1 MKEFK
6 YNVRV
11 YFSDTDAGGIV
22 YHASYLNFAEHART
36 EALREISTLS
46 QSELLKTA
54 KLGFVVKSIFID
66 YLKPAFVDDEL
77 TVCTT
82 VKEMKRFSAV
92 FYQEIKR
99 GDTILTT
106 VETKV
111 GCIDLD
117 NKRPQLIPEEI
128 EKGFLG

>member
-6 YNVRV
+6 FNVRV

-36 EALREISTLS
+36 EALREISLIS
-46 QSELLKTA
+46 QSELLKTQH
-54 KLGFVVKSIFID
+54 LGFVVKSIYID
-66 YLKPAFVDDEL
+66 YLNPAFVDDEL

-82 VKEMKRFSAV
+82 VKEMKRFSAI
-92 FYQEIKR
+92 FSQEIKR
-99 GDTILTT
+99 GDDVLTT

-117 NKRPQLIPEEI
+117 KKRPYPIPEEI
-128 EKGFLG
+128 EKGFLD